1 MKNSF
6 TVRNMEPANPNPG
19 HIRVDRRR
27 AAYQA
32 QQNVRGYARLFPQP
46 SAAALLLLKSSRW
59 SVGFPGLQA
68 GVPILLGLLHAVTRD
83 VQFQDYAQMIQTTDR
98 VRCGHRAFES
108 VFHFRNATATAS
120 KRRHPATTAN

>member
-1 MKNSF
+1 MKDSF
-6 TVRNMEPANPNPG
+6 TVLKMEAANPKPG
-19 HIRVDRRR
+19 DIRVDRRR

-83 VQFQDYAQMIQTTDR
+83 VQFQDYAVMNQTIDR
-98 VRCGHRAFES
+98 GRCGHRVFEN
-108 VFHFRNATATAS
+108 VF
-120 KRRHPATTAN
+120 PAMAPS